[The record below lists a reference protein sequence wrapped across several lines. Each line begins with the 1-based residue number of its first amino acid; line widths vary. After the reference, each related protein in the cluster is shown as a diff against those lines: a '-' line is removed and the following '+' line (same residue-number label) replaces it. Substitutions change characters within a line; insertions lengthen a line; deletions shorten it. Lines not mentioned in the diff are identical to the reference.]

1 VRVVSL
7 DPQDCLQ
14 PLSMQALPA
23 APESLCVID
32 MPGSGEAESS
42 TLYMNIG
49 LENGVLLKTVIDP
62 TSGDLSDT
70 RTRYLGSKGVK
81 LFNISVQDSDA
92 VLALSSRPWLSYNY
106 QGHSRLTPLSYES
119 LEFASSF
126 RSEQCPEGIVACAR
140 NTLRVLSLE
149 RLGTVFNS
157 IQTHFPYTPRDF
169 YVDEAANS
177 LVVIAGDHNTAESP
191 LADQPADGMATA
203 AEGEGEEGKA
213 AVDPA
218 ETILAERRDGAGKW
232 LGDVRV
238 IDPLEGSTMT
248 VAALGENEMPISIA
262 GCQFSTVRDGAT
274 YVVVGT
280 VTDWDLKTQ
289 KFSSC
294 SLNTY
299 KLVGK
304 TDRKTDLELMHRTPV
319 DAIPSALHAF
329 NGKLLVGVGNLL
341 RLYDLGKKKLLRK
354 CENKGIPNTIVSI
367 ESMGHRIVVSDLRD
381 SYFFVKFKAAENQLV
396 VFADDTNSRWLT
408 KSMFLDYNTVAG
420 VDKFGNLNVSRLA
433 EDVVD
438 NIDEDPTGT
447 KSLLNQGHV
456 NGCSQKAE
464 SLCTYHLGETAKS
477 LQKATLTPGG
487 SECMVYTTLSG
498 SVGVFVPFTNKEDV
512 DFFQHLEMHLR
523 QENPP
528 LCGRDH
534 LSYRSYYYPVKN
546 VVDGDL
552 CEQYNALDSGK
563 KRSIAEELDRTP
575 AEVSKKL
582 EDIRNRYAF

>member
-1 VRVVSL
+1 
-7 DPQDCLQ
+7 
-14 PLSMQALPA
+14 
-23 APESLCVID
+23 
-32 MPGSGEAESS
+32 
-42 TLYMNIG
+42 
-49 LENGVLLKTVIDP
+49 
-62 TSGDLSDT
+62 
-70 RTRYLGSKGVK
+70 
-81 LFNISVQDSDA
+81 
-92 VLALSSRPWLSYNY
+92 
-106 QGHSRLTPLSYES
+106 
-119 LEFASSF
+119 
-126 RSEQCPEGIVACAR
+126 
-140 NTLRVLSLE
+140 
-149 RLGTVFNS
+149 
-157 IQTHFPYTPRDF
+157 
-169 YVDEAANS
+169 
-177 LVVIAGDHNTAESP
+177 
-191 LADQPADGMATA
+191 MATA

-396 VFADDTNSRWLT
+396 VYVAIVRCAAAAPTLAQAPRLLFPLPAVPCPLPLPLAVAPRCLCFPPSPPSSCSLPLPPPPPLPLGDDDT
-408 KSMFLDYNTVAG
+408 
-420 VDKFGNLNVSRLA
+420 
-433 EDVVD
+433 
-438 NIDEDPTGT
+438 
-447 KSLLNQGHV
+447 
-456 NGCSQKAE
+456 
-464 SLCTYHLGETAKS
+464 
-477 LQKATLTPGG
+477 
-487 SECMVYTTLSG
+487 
-498 SVGVFVPFTNKEDV
+498 
-512 DFFQHLEMHLR
+512 
-523 QENPP
+523 
-528 LCGRDH
+528 
-534 LSYRSYYYPVKN
+534 
-546 VVDGDL
+546 
-552 CEQYNALDSGK
+552 
-563 KRSIAEELDRTP
+563 
-575 AEVSKKL
+575 
-582 EDIRNRYAF
+582 

>member
-1 VRVVSL
+1 V
-7 DPQDCLQ
+7 
-14 PLSMQALPA
+14 
-23 APESLCVID
+23 
-32 MPGSGEAESS
+32 
-42 TLYMNIG
+42 
-49 LENGVLLKTVIDP
+49 
-62 TSGDLSDT
+62 
-70 RTRYLGSKGVK
+70 
-81 LFNISVQDSDA
+81 
-92 VLALSSRPWLSYNY
+92 
-106 QGHSRLTPLSYES
+106 
-119 LEFASSF
+119 
-126 RSEQCPEGIVACAR
+126 
-140 NTLRVLSLE
+140 
-149 RLGTVFNS
+149 
-157 IQTHFPYTPRDF
+157 
-169 YVDEAANS
+169 
-177 LVVIAGDHNTAESP
+177 
-191 LADQPADGMATA
+191 
-203 AEGEGEEGKA
+203 
-213 AVDPA
+213 
-218 ETILAERRDGAGKW
+218 
-232 LGDVRV
+232 
-238 IDPLEGSTMT
+238 DPLEGSTLT
-248 VAALGENEMPISIA
+248 VAPLGKNEMPISIA
-262 GCQFSTVRDGAT
+262 GVQFSTVRDGAT

-304 TDRKTDLELMHRTPV
+304 TERKTDLELVHKTPV
-319 DAIPSALHAF
+319 DAVPSALHAF
-329 NGKLLVGVGNLL
+329 NGKLLVGIGNLL
-341 RLYDLGKKKLLRK
+341 RMYDLGKKKLLRK
-354 CENKGIPNTIVSI
+354 CENKSIPNTIVSI

-381 SYFFVKFKAAENQLV
+381 SYFFVKYKAAENQLV

-420 VDKFGNLNVSRLA
+420 VDKFGNFNVSRLA

-464 SLCTYHLGETAKS
+464 SLATYHIGETAKS

-528 LCGRDH
+528 ICGRDH

-552 CEQYNALDSGK
+552 CEQYNQLDSAK

-582 EDIRNRYAF
+582 EDIRNRSAF